1 MASRGVALV
10 TGAARGIGRTIARR
24 LADDGYDI
32 AINDLKSSLS
42 ELDGLTKEIGSKGR
56 DVVRITADISEEVQ
70 VKELISFVVE
80 KLGGLDVVRIFFLSI
95 VLILTTRG
103 VVDGSQR
110 WNLSVKPFGRKSVV
124 LSRRLRCLL
133 IVR

>member
-1 MASRGVALV
+1 MTSRGVALV